1 MDWTILIGPIVGAII
16 GYFTNYIAVKM
27 LFRPWEPKYL
37 FGKQL
42 PFTPGIIPK
51 SRDRIAIT
59 VGSAVAENLL
69 TEDAIERTILS
80 PELKQQ
86 LADKVNSAI
95 DYGTTDERKVREVI
109 TFYMDGEEF
118 DELMDRGEALVSEAM
133 TIKILEMDLGKT
145 VSEQVVNTI
154 YERKGDHF
162 LTRFLTDDFIQ
173 TVANRIHLT
182 VDDALV
188 EQGPKMIQS
197 VIHQEF
203 EKFEGK
209 EISELMLM
217 VKKMDIDFG
226 QKVAGAYEVVMRK
239 RLSQILRTI
248 DISGIIKDKLDAMD
262 PKEIERL
269 TLTVAKKE
277 LGAIVN
283 LGALIGFV
291 LGCLNMVTAML

>member
-1 MDWTILIGPIVGAII
+1 MDWTILIGPIIGAII

-51 SRDRIAIT
+51 SRERIAMT
-59 VGSAVAENLL
+59 VGNAVAENLL
-69 TEDAIERTILS
+69 TEDAIERTILA

-95 DYGTTDERKVREVI
+95 DYGTTDKRKVREVI

-133 TIKILEMDLGKT
+133 TIKILEMELGKT

-154 YERKGDHF
+154 YERKGDHI

-173 TVANRIHLT
+173 TVANRIHHT

>member
-1 MDWTILIGPIVGAII
+1 MLMGPIIGAII

-37 FGKQL
+37 FGRQL

-51 SRDRIAIT
+51 SRERIAVT
-59 VGSAVAENLL
+59 VGNAVAENLL
-69 TEDAIERTILS
+69 TEEAIERTILS

-95 DYGTTDERKVREVI
+95 ERGTTDDRKVREVI
-109 TFYMDGEEF
+109 TFYMDGEDF
-118 DELMDRGEALVSEAM
+118 DELMDRGEAIVSEAM
-133 TIKILEMDLGKT
+133 TIKVLEMDLGKT
-145 VSEQVVNTI
+145 VGEQVAKAI

-162 LTRFLTDDFIQ
+162 FTRLLTDDFIQ
-173 TVANRIHLT
+173 TVADRIHVT
-182 VDDALV
+182 VDDTLV
-188 EQGPKMIQS
+188 KQGPAMIQS

-203 EKFEGK
+203 EKFEDK
-209 EISELMLM
+209 EIGELMSM
-217 VKKMDIDFG
+217 VKKMDFDFG

-248 DISGIIKDKLDAMD
+248 DISGIIKEKLDGMD

-291 LGCLNMVTAML
+291 LGCLNLLTDML